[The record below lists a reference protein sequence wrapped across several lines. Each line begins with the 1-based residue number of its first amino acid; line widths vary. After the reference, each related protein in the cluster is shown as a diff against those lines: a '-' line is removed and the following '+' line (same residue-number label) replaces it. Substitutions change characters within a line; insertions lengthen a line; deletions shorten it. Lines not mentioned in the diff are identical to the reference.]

1 MGPLAIGSLLL
12 VVMFATLSVGAWIG
26 FSLAITGWV
35 GMAFF
40 TNSSPGLNLAT
51 AVWQSVASWELAALP
66 LFVWMGEILFR
77 TNLAN
82 QMFIG
87 LAPWLRRLPGRLLHV
102 NVLACGIFGSVSGS
116 SAATAVTIGK
126 MTVPEL
132 KRRGYPDTLSLGSL
146 AGSGTLGILIPPSI
160 IMVVYAVAAEV
171 SIIQIFLAG
180 FLPGLLVMVLFSGY
194 IVVWALLNPDKVPA
208 DDLGA
213 MTFKE
218 KLVASK
224 ELIPCMLL
232 IAMVIWV
239 IVAGY
244 ATATEAAAFGAVGS
258 LALAWWGKS
267 LTWEHFKES
276 LLGATRLSAMIMFIL
291 AGAAY
296 LTLAMGFTGIPRAL
310 AEFVAYLNPS
320 KFQLIAVLTVMY
332 IILGTALDG
341 VSMIVLTTTIVLP
354 MIQKVGIDPIW
365 FGIFI
370 VLLVEIAE
378 VTPPVGFVLFVL
390 QSMSGRD
397 SWFVAYAS
405 LPFFL
410 MLVTA
415 IAIITIFPDIV
426 TVLPRMFVE
435 ATQAG
440 GPR

>member
-1 MGPLAIGSLLL
+1 MGTLAIGVILLA
-12 VVMFATLSVGAWIG
+12 VMMAVLTLGTWIG
-26 FSLAITGWV
+26 FGLAITGFA
-35 GMAFF
+35 GMTFF
-40 TNSSPGLNLAT
+40 TNSAPGLNLAT
-51 AVWQSVASWELAALP
+51 AVWQSINSWELAALP

-77 TNLAN
+77 TNLSA
-82 QMFIG
+82 QMFVG
-87 LAPWLRRLPGRLLHV
+87 LAPWLNRVPGRLLHV
-102 NVLACGIFGSVSGS
+102 NVLAGGIFGSVSGS
-116 SAATAVTIGK
+116 SAATAVTVGK

-132 KRRGYPDTLSLGSL
+132 QRRGYPDTMSLGSL

-180 FLPGLLVMVLFSGY
+180 FLPGLLVMALFSGY
-194 IVVWALLNPDKVPA
+194 IVVWALINPHKVPA
-208 DDLGA
+208 DDFGA
-213 MTFKE
+213 MSLRQ
-218 KLVASK
+218 KLHASR

-232 IAMVIWV
+232 IVLVISV

-244 ATATEAAAFGAVGS
+244 ATATEAAAFGVAGS
-258 LALAWWGKS
+258 LALAAWGRS
-267 LTWEHFKES
+267 LTWDNFGES

-296 LTLAMGFTGIPRAL
+296 LTVAMGFTGIPRAL
-310 AEFVAYLNPS
+310 AEYVGWLNPS
-320 KFQLIAVLTVMY
+320 KYQLVAALTAMY
-332 IILGTALDG
+332 VVLGTALDG

-354 MIQKVGIDPIW
+354 MIQKVGIDPVW

-397 SWFVAYAS
+397 SWFVARAS
-405 LPFFL
+405 LPFFA
-410 MLVTA
+410 MLVVA
-415 IAIITIFPDIV
+415 IAIITLFPEIV
-426 TVLPRMFVE
+426 TVLPRAFVQ

-440 GPR
+440 AVR

>member
-12 VVMFATLSVGAWIG
+12 LVMFATLSVGAWIG

-82 QMFIG
+82 QMFVG

-132 KRRGYPDTLSLGSL
+132 KRRGYPDNISLGSL

-258 LALAWWGKS
+258 LVLAWWGKS

-365 FGIFI
+365 FGTFI

-415 IAIITIFPDIV
+415 ILIITIFPDIV

>member
-1 MGPLAIGSLLL
+1 MGPLIVGTILL
-12 VVMFATLSVGAWIG
+12 VAMFAVLTVGAWIG
-26 FSLAITGWV
+26 IGLAITGWI

-40 TNSSPGLNLAT
+40 TNSSPGLNLST
-51 AVWQSVASWELAALP
+51 AIWQSVASWELAALP

-77 TNLAN
+77 TNLSA
-82 QMFIG
+82 QMFTG
-87 LAPWLRRLPGRLLHV
+87 LAPWLTRIPGRLLHV
-102 NVLACGIFGSVSGS
+102 NVFAGGIFGSVSGS
-116 SAATAVTIGK
+116 SAATAVTVGK

-132 KRRGYPDTLSLGSL
+132 KRRGYPDHMSLGSL

-160 IMVVYAVAAEV
+160 IMVVYAVAADV

-180 FLPGLLVMVLFSGY
+180 FIPGLLVMALFSGY
-194 IVVWALLNPDKVPA
+194 IIVWSLMNPDQIPA
-208 DDLGA
+208 DDFGK
-213 MTFKE
+213 MSFKE
-218 KLVASK
+218 KLIASK

-232 IAMVIWV
+232 IIMVIGV

-244 ATATEAAAFGAVGS
+244 ATATEAAAFGVVGS
-258 LALAWWGKS
+258 ILLAWVGKS
-267 LTWEHFKES
+267 LTWENFRES
-276 LLGATRLSAMIMFIL
+276 LLGATRLSAMIVFIL

-310 AEFVAYLNPS
+310 AEYVAWLNPS
-320 KFQLIAVLTVMY
+320 KYQLVAVLTVMY
-332 IILGTALDG
+332 VILGTALDG

-354 MIQKVGIDPIW
+354 MIQKVGIDPVW

-405 LPFFL
+405 LPFFR
-410 MLVTA
+410 MLVV
-415 IAIITIFPDIV
+415 AIIIITAFPDIV
-426 TVLPRMFVE
+426 TILPRLFVE
-435 ATQAG
+435 ATQSQ
-440 GPR
+440 PK